1 MDVQRSDL
9 VREPVRQQSP
19 EEGPRVDD
27 GEDVGGQRS
36 AHAADLRGVEFDVEE
51 GDVDAHEAEED
62 AEAEEEVG
70 GVAEGGGVVDLSE
83 RG

>member
-1 MDVQRSDL
+1 M
-9 VREPVRQQSP
+9 VREPVREQPP
-19 EEGPRVDD
+19 EERPRVDD
-27 GEDVGGQRS
+27 GEDVGGQTG
-36 AHAADLRGVEFDVEE
+36 AHTADLRSVEFDVEE

-70 GVAEGGGVVDLSE
+70 GIAEGGGVVHLSE